1 MILWFEYDNL
11 MTENE
16 LSEYKRQFVV
26 FLQHRKKGGAPLA
39 KWRCYEVGLGSEHGL
54 LGAGHE

>member
-16 LSEYKRQFVV
+16 LSEYKRHPVV
-26 FLQHRKKGGAPLA
+26 FLQHKKKGGAPLD
-39 KWRCYEVGLGSEHGL
+39 KWRCYWVDLGKENGL